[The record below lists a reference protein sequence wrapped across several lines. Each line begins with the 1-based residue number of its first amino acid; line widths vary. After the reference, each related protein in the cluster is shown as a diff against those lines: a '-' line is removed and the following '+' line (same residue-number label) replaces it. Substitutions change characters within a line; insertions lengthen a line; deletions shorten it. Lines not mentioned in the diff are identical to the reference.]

1 MIVPILTTLFALGIA
16 GALLYH
22 KQKAGLARTASL
34 EKLAQVLG
42 LNFSANNSFGLAQQ
56 LQNFELFKRERSRW
70 FNKGKISNVMRGSVG
85 ETEVYLFD
93 YAYTVQAGK
102 SRKTITQT
110 VFFANDKRWF
120 LPNFHLKPENWWHK
134 LQSSLGLKKDI
145 NFEENPDFSEKFW
158 LQGSFEDLVR
168 QQFTPALQ
176 GFLCEKPPAHLEGSN
191 YYLVAYKPRKKMDSP
206 EAHLFFQHC
215 CEIVQMLQEKGNLEL
230 LDLAEFRKEK
240 VEVTSSK

>member
-1 MIVPILTTLFALGIA
+1 MIVPILTALFALGIA

-22 KQKAGLARTASL
+22 KQKAALARTSSL
-34 EKLAQVLG
+34 EKLAQILG
-42 LNFSANNSFGLAQQ
+42 LSFTPNNSFGLAQQ

-176 GFLCEKPPAHLEGSN
+176 GFLCEKL
-191 YYLVAYKPRKKMDSP
+191 
-206 EAHLFFQHC
+206 C
-215 CEIVQMLQEKGNLEL
+215 
-230 LDLAEFRKEK
+230 
-240 VEVTSSK
+240 VTLR